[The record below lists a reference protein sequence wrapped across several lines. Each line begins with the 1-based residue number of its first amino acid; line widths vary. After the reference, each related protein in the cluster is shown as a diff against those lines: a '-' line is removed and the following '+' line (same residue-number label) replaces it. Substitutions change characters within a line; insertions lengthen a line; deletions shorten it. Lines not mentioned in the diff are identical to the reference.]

1 MGDHVCGGTVVAP
14 DIILSAGHCLPFSYR
29 IVVGVYNFS
38 DTLEIVEK
46 FVIVEKLRHPKYDD
60 TTLQFDLALFKIDG
74 NITLTDLVKINEDP
88 KVPFFGEKLT
98 VVGWGTTEYSLIS
111 RVIQDVMHEV
121 EVQYVGNTR
130 CKQIPDEF
138 GVTMG
143 DKIFDDMMCAGGEG
157 MDACSGDSGGPLLLG
172 DDDPSETLQVGVT
185 SWGTDCGTS
194 HPGVYQRTSFSF
206 QWIKKSICRYSKAPP
221 DYLLCNAEPPTSTPA
236 PSESPTQAPTVAP
249 MSTPPLSSTASP
261 GVAISRVGIVII
273 MLRLVLV

>member
-1 MGDHVCGGTVVAP
+1 VAP
-14 DIILSAGHCLPFSYR
+14 DIVLSAGHCLPVAYA
-29 IVVGVYNFS
+29 IVVGAYNFS
-38 DTLEIVEK
+38 DTSEIVEE
-46 FVIVEKLRHPKYDD
+46 FVIEERLRHPKYNDV
-60 TTLQFDLALFKIDG
+60 TLQFDLALFMIDG
-74 NITLTDLVKINEDP
+74 NITFTDPVKINEDP

-185 SWGTDCGTS
+185 SWGTDCGTA

-206 QWIKKSICRYSKAPP
+206 QWIRKSICQYSTAPP
-221 DYLLCNAEPPTSTPA
+221 DYLLCNTEPPTSSPA
-236 PSESPTQAPTVAP
+236 PSEVPTQAPTIAP
-249 MSTPPLSSTASP
+249 METSALPDSSTASP
-261 GVAISRVGIVII
+261 GAFISRVGIVII
-273 MLRLVLV
+273 MLLLVLI